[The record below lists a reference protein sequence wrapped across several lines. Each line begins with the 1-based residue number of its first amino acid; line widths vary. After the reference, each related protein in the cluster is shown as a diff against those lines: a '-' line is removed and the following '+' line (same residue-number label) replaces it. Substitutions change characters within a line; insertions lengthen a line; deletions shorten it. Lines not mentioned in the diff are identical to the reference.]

1 LSTRFFGGAAERPR
15 GGVSLTLLL
24 PPPSRPPFSLSN
36 QNQNDDANLQTT
48 GAQLDAGD
56 VKGAASTLQQGSGLV
71 SDFEKAA
78 DAIAGPG
85 KERAA
90 DVAAGVRALR
100 EAAGKGDAA
109 GSKRQYV
116 ALVGALQG
124 WADASGVAA
133 EIKGL

>member
-1 LSTRFFGGAAERPR
+1 L
-15 GGVSLTLLL
+15 LTLL
-24 PPPSRPPFSLSN
+24 PPLSQPN
-36 QNQNDDANLQTT
+36 KTKRTQST

-56 VKGAASTLQQGSGLV
+56 VKGAASTLQRGSGLV

-85 KERAA
+85 KGRAA

-100 EAAGKGDAA
+100 EAAAKGDAA

-124 WADASGVAA
+124 WADASGVAGA
-133 EIKGL
+133 LKGL